1 VILCPAC
8 GKLNQGHFKFCL
20 GCGAELP
27 YNESDEVTQS
37 GVARDLT
44 RSGVANDLMRMAE
57 AAAGAGELEA
67 EADPPTNRK
76 PPGTRAAR
84 NCSKCGAPNEPTH
97 HFCASCGNNLT
108 TGRPSPH
115 IAGTPG
121 ARLTALNPD
130 GSEGN
135 IIPLT
140 GATTVGRATGGIF
153 AADQYLSPQHAS
165 FAPKTD
171 HVMVTDASSLNGVFR
186 KLAADQR
193 YQLRAGQ
200 VFRIG
205 QELIRF
211 ETLQPKG
218 NDNHGVEHMGA
229 PIEGYVGRIA
239 MVLGRNTTGTAFP
252 IPETGLNLG
261 RERGEV
267 LFSDDGYVSGLH
279 CRLSFDTG
287 RVYLTD
293 LGSSNGTF
301 VKVIGSEHFA
311 NGEVLLMGQ
320 QLFRVTV

>member
-27 YNESDEVTQS
+27 FTEANEVTQH

-57 AAAGAGELEA
+57 AAAGVDA
-67 EADPPTNRK
+67 EEPDPPTNRK
-76 PPGTRAAR
+76 PLPRATRA
-84 NCSKCGAPNEPTH
+84 CPKCGAANEPNH
-97 HFCASCGNNLT
+97 RFCATCGNNLT
-108 TGRPSPH
+108 TGRPSH
-115 IAGTPG
+115 HLAGSG

-135 IIPLT
+135 VIPLT
-140 GATTVGRATGGIF
+140 GPTTVGRATGGIF

-165 FAPKTD
+165 FAPQPD
-171 HVMVTDASSLNGVFR
+171 HVVVTDASSLNGVFR

-211 ETLQPKG
+211 EVLQPKG
-218 NDNHGVEHMGA
+218 SDGHGVEHMGA